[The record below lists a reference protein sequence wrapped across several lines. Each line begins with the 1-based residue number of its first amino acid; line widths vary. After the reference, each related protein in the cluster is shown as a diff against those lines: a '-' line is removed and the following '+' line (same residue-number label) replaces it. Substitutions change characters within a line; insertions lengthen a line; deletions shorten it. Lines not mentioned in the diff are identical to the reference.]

1 MTATVHRQPD
11 GPIPYVVVGG
21 DGQPVGQVEA
31 FLGHLVACGRATYT
45 LRTYA
50 LGLADFVTWLD
61 ASGVTIDDVDI
72 QVVEAYVLAFRHGPK
87 GGAVAVDADQDGRV
101 HPVTRK
107 RAPQLQRQPA
117 TINHRLSVLSSLFTF
132 LIARDTAAGSGR
144 WCGRMSP
151 VPTSVSGPEHG
162 SPGRDAPRRGRRS
175 ELRQRTPRRL
185 PQAVEPELARRLIDE
200 ARSWRDKALL
210 TLLWRTGQRIGDWH
224 PLHGCH
230 GVLGLHLYDVDE
242 LSATV
247 LVRLKGARDEHRVPV
262 TEDFWPLWRRY
273 LVEERCWADTP
284 AAWVGF
290 RRARGKPL
298 TYAAFESALRTL
310 GARLDVNVNAHMFRH
325 ALAEAVASTSGLK
338 VAQEILAH
346 RHIGTT
352 ARTYVHVDQQAMIDA
367 VGRARTW
374 TDLAAQPP
382 GPDQDSVGGFVF
394 AYDVDTIVELDAIAG
409 GFADELEGG

>member
-11 GPIPYVVVGG
+11 GPIPFLVVDDGG
-21 DGQPVGQVEA
+21 RPVPQVEA

-61 ASGVTIDDVDI
+61 ASGVAIDEVDI
-72 QVVEAYVLAFRHGPK
+72 RVVEAYVLAYRLGPK
-87 GGAVAVDADQDGRV
+87 GGATTIDAERAGLV

-107 RAPQLQRQPA
+107 RYPELQRQPA
-117 TINHRLSVLSSLFTF
+117 TINHRLSVLSSWFTF
-132 LIARDTAAGSGR
+132 LVARDTAAGSGP
-144 WCGRMSP
+144 WCGRISP
-151 VPTSVSGPEHG
+151 VPTSVSGPPHG
-162 SPGRDAPRRGRRS
+162 SPGRDVPRRRRS
-175 ELRQRTPRRL
+175 ELRQRVPRQL
-185 PQAVEPELARRLIDE
+185 PRAIEPEVARRLIAE

-224 PLHGCH
+224 QLHGCH
-230 GVLGLHLYDVDE
+230 GLLGMHLHDVDE
-242 LSATV
+242 RSATV

-298 TYAAFESALRTL
+298 SYVAFESALRTL
-310 GARLDVNVNAHMFRH
+310 GRRLDVNVHAHMFRH
-325 ALAEAVASTSGLK
+325 GLAEAVVSTSGLK
-338 VAQEILAH
+338 VTQEILAH

-352 ARTYVHVDQQAMIDA
+352 ADTYVHVDQQALIDA
-367 VGRARTW
+367 VVRARSW
-374 TDLAAQPP
+374 TDLASRPP
-382 GPDQDSVGGFVF
+382 DDGDNSVGGFVF
-394 AYDVDTIVELDAIAG
+394 AYDPDTIAELDAIAG
-409 GFADELEGG
+409 SGPVDLDEE